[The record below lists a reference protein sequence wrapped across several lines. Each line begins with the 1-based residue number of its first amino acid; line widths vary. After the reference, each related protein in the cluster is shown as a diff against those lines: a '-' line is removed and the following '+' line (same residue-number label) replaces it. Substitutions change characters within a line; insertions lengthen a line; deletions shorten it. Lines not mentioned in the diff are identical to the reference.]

1 MLANQTYNITFNST
15 PPRDMRFQLQKR
27 QYAGTYINTSSSSNN
42 TTNTT
47 NTNNSSTSIL
57 SSTDTINTDWAIIKL
72 YYPIPNSIRI
82 TVNDVTI

>member
-27 QYAGTYINTSSSSNN
+27 QYPGAQISTINTSN

-47 NTNNSSTSIL
+47 SNTTTTSL
-57 SSTDTINTDWAIIKL
+57 SSDTGNTDWAIIKL

-82 TVNDVTI
+82 TVNDVNI

>member
-27 QYAGTYINTSSSSNN
+27 QYAGTYINTSSSLNN
-42 TTNTT
+42 TNTS
-47 NTNNSSTSIL
+47 NSNSSSTS
-57 SSTDTINTDWAIIKL
+57 SDTSYTDWAIIKL